1 MSDAPLNPEHPNWVS
16 LAPGGAQPWKTL
28 SSRVLVDGFRVVLE
42 DRVQTPSGG
51 EAVYQYRPRG
61 PRAVFVLPVTVAGE
75 AVLIRQYRY
84 PLRATVWEV
93 VAGGVERGEDL
104 HAAATREL
112 AEEVGG
118 VAAEWLPLPGFY
130 PQPSISGVVF
140 YPLLA
145 LGVTLGDTAHEDSEV
160 IERVVLPLR
169 EAYRM
174 LETGEIADGASS
186 LTLWHAR
193 RFLVERGLL

>member
-1 MSDAPLNPEHPNWVS
+1 MAEEQGDGHQNWAGLV
-16 LAPGGAQPWKTL
+16 ADEAQPWETL
-28 SSRVLVDGFRVVLE
+28 ASRALVSGFRTVLE
-42 DRVQTPSGG
+42 DRVRTASGV
-51 EAVYQYRPRG
+51 EVVYQYRPRG
-61 PRAVFVLPVTVAGE
+61 PRAVFVLPVTAAGE

-104 HAAATREL
+104 MDAASREL

-118 VAAEWLPLPGFY
+118 RAAEWIALPGFY

-140 YPLLA
+140 FPLLA
-145 LGVTLGDTAHEDSEV
+145 LGVTLGDTAHEESEV
-160 IERVVLPLR
+160 IERVVLPLP
-169 EAYRM
+169 EVYRM
-174 LETGEIADGASS
+174 LEAGEIGDGPSS

-193 RFLVERGLL
+193 RHLQERGWL